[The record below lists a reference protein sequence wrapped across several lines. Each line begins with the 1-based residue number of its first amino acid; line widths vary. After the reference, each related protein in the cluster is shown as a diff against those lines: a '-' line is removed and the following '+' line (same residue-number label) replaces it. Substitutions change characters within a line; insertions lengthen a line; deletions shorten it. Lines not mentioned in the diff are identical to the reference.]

1 MKNFRY
7 LAVST
12 ALTLVLSFPAFS
24 QTTLPE
30 PASNPN
36 DVAALTRL
44 RLALD
49 TLSAGNSLAAR
60 VLAEDGVQKYGDY
73 PELSFLL
80 AYLLQGENRNAEA
93 VAALEHSDAPSSLA
107 KQYSSLLKNQTPQP
121 EEVAQNDSTTN
132 ATATRLP
139 QSDARLGA
147 FEATMVKLVN
157 EERRKLGLSSLATDS
172 QLSDI
177 ARAHSA
183 EMRDKN
189 YFLHDSPTPA
199 LREPMDRYRAVVKDT
214 PRIVAENIYRVY
226 SYGSADARRSVSE
239 ADVRAGHDALMKSP
253 GHRANILEPRITR
266 LGIGIVANAKGDMW
280 ITQMFAKP

>member
-1 MKNFRY
+1 MKIFRR
-7 LAVST
+7 LVLPF

-24 QTTLPE
+24 QNTLP
-30 PASNPN
+30 PPSPTPN
-36 DVAALTRL
+36 DAAALTRL

-49 TLSAGNSLAAR
+49 SLSAGNPLAAR

-93 VAALEHSDAPSSLA
+93 VAALEHSAAPSSLA
-107 KQYSSLLKNQTPQP
+107 KQYSSLLKSQAPQP
-121 EEVAQNDSTTN
+121 AEVAQNDSTPN
-132 ATATRLP
+132 AATRLP

-157 EERRKLGLSSLATDS
+157 EERRKLGLSPLATDS

-177 ARAHSA
+177 ARSHSA

-189 YFLHDSPTPA
+189 YFSHDSPTPA
-199 LREPMDRYRAVVKDT
+199 LHEPMDRYRAVVNDT

-226 SYGSADARRSVSE
+226 TYGSADARRSVSE

-253 GHRANILEPRITR
+253 GHRANILEPRVTR